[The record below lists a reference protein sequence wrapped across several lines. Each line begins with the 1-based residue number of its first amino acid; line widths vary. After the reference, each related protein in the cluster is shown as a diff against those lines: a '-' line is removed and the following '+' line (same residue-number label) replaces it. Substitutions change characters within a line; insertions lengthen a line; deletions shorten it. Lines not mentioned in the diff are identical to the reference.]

1 MSDQSNNFESI
12 LEVATRR
19 MLSVLGGYYIWKY
32 LELAINLNN
41 PIGEQKVNRNLKI
54 LNLYNAFFWQIRV
67 STYKSFVADLAIFF
81 DKNGYEN
88 TFSLKKLLDSTRD
101 KLSFSEIEKMRKEI
115 ERIKKEHGVK
125 ISFIRELRDADV
137 AHQEIDTKARH
148 LLYENIESLFSAVQ
162 EILNLISHK
171 YDRSISSWNHIGEDI
186 NHQMEWIIENLER
199 GEKARL
205 EEIDKNLPVGNSITQ
220 IS

>member
-1 MSDQSNNFESI
+1 MYDKYMPSQPNNFNSI
-12 LEVATRR
+12 LEIATRR
-19 MLSVLGGYYIWKY
+19 MLSALGGYYIWKY
-32 LELAINLNN
+32 LELSINLNN
-41 PIGEQKVNRNLKI
+41 PIGKEGVDRNLKI

-88 TFSLKKLLDSTRD
+88 TFSLTKLLDSTRD
-101 KLSFSEIEKMRKEI
+101 KLSVSEIDKMRKEI
-115 ERIKKEHGVK
+115 EKIKKAHGVK

-148 LLYENIESLFSAVQ
+148 LLYENIESLFVAVQ

-171 YDRSISSWNHIGEDI
+171 HDRSINSWNHIGEDI
-186 NHQMEWIIENLER
+186 NHQMEWILENLER

-205 EEIDKNLPVGNSITQ
+205 EEIDKKPLY
-220 IS
+220 

>member
-1 MSDQSNNFESI
+1 MYDKYMPSQPNNFNSI

-19 MLSVLGGYYIWKY
+19 MLSTLGGYYIWKY
-32 LELAINLNN
+32 LELSINLNN
-41 PIGEQKVNRNLKI
+41 PIGKEGVDRNLKI

-81 DKNGYEN
+81 DKSGYEN
-88 TFSLKKLLDSTRD
+88 TFSLTKLLDSTRD
-101 KLSFSEIEKMRKEI
+101 KLSVPEIDKMRKEI
-115 ERIKKEHGVK
+115 EKIKKTHGVK

-148 LLYENIESLFSAVQ
+148 LLYENIESLFVAVQ

-171 YDRSISSWNHIGEDI
+171 HDRSINSWNHIGEDI
-186 NHQMEWIIENLER
+186 NHQMEWILENLER

-205 EEIDKNLPVGNSITQ
+205 EEIDKKPLY
-220 IS
+220 